1 MLRDEIV
8 LVDTF
13 GIDVPK
19 SQANDP
25 NWKRQRIKIR
35 QRMGQSIR
43 CLILIRCHALPHLH
57 KKSHSLIL
65 SYAKTRDTT
74 LPVATGNGRFSLSC
88 SSVCGSIPIAA
99 NIVAA
104 RSPNGTGSRSG
115 YAPFLSLT
123 P

>member
-1 MLRDEIV
+1 M
-8 LVDTF
+8 F
-13 GIDVPK
+13 CGIRSCWLIRSELMCLTLAEMTPTG
-19 SQANDP
+19 NDSESRLGSE
-25 NWKRQRIKIR
+25 WE
-35 QRMGQSIR
+35 QSIR
-43 CLILIRCHALPHLH
+43 CLILIRCHPLPQLQV
-57 KKSHSLIL
+57 KSHSP
-65 SYAKTRDTT
+65 YAKTRDTIF
-74 LPVATGNGRFSLSC
+74 PVATGNGRFSLSR